1 MINYS
6 LFCLVVCGW
15 IHSTLFAGVGTLV
28 KEGPVSTRFVVEKN
42 VHPKTKTIEIGWW
55 MKREPGWHTY
65 WSSPGDVGVPPNLE
79 WTLPEGIIFRN
90 LDYAPPQLVKMFK
103 VFAHGH
109 RGESLFICTFDVK
122 RELAEGEV
130 LTFKAKS
137 SWLACYNTCLP
148 TFADLEIKVP
158 VNYEV
163 ESDLRWNS
171 LFNEFR
177 KSKPVEPPAEWIAKC
192 DSKLSTSGNLDKE
205 FVTLRFP
212 IEGSGKNSSF
222 RFFAHGRFVRS
233 NIFQIPKKLKNN
245 KGENLM
251 EISMELSYW
260 RDPAQKNLT
269 GLLFSSN
276 GWDNATSK
284 FYKVKLPLR
293 K

>member
-1 MINYS
+1 MS
-6 LFCLVVCGW
+6 
-15 IHSTLFAGVGTLV
+15 
-28 KEGPVSTRFVVEKN
+28 FV
-42 VHPKTKTIEIGWW
+42 
-55 MKREPGWHTY
+55 
-65 WSSPGDVGVPPNLE
+65 
-79 WTLPEGIIFRN
+79 
-90 LDYAPPQLVKMFK
+90 
-103 VFAHGH
+103 
-109 RGESLFICTFDVK
+109 
-122 RELAEGEV
+122 
-130 LTFKAKS
+130 
-137 SWLACYNTCLP
+137 
-148 TFADLEIKVP
+148 
-158 VNYEV
+158 
-163 ESDLRWNS
+163 
-171 LFNEFR
+171 